1 MLTGDLNSEWLILS
15 VLLVAVGLFAGVLAG
30 LLGVG
35 GGIVIVPALY
45 HVLSYLD
52 VDPAVRMHLAVGT
65 SLATIIPT
73 SIRSVLAH
81 HKRGAVDPALL
92 RLWALPLLVGVLGG
106 TWLATIVGR
115 GGLMSVF
122 AVVAL
127 VVALHM
133 AFGKPE
139 WRLAGELPKGSAGK
153 AIPAGI
159 GAISAMMGIGGGTL
173 SVPIL
178 TLFAYPIHRA
188 VGTAAGFGLLIAV
201 PASIGFIAA
210 GWGEGRLPA
219 ATLGYVSIV
228 GFALIVPAT
237 LLSVPLGVRLAHSM
251 NERLLRRAFAL
262 FLALT
267 AIRMFI
273 DL

>member
-1 MLTGDLNSEWLILS
+1 MLAVDPNTEWLVLS
-15 VLLVAVGLFAGVLAG
+15 VLLIAVGLFAGVLAG

-65 SLATIIPT
+65 SLATIVPT

-92 RLWALPLLVGVLGG
+92 RLWALPILVGVLGG
-106 TWLATIVGR
+106 TWLATLAGR
-115 GGLMSVF
+115 TGLMSVF

-139 WRLAGELPKGSAGK
+139 WRLAGELPKGIAGK

-159 GAISAMMGIGGGTL
+159 GMISAMMGIGGGTL
-173 SVPIL
+173 SVPVL

-188 VGTAAGFGLLIAV
+188 VATAAGFGLLIAV
-201 PASIGFIAA
+201 PASLGFIAA
-210 GWGEGRLPA
+210 GWGAPHLPT
-219 ATLGYVSIV
+219 ATFGYVSVI
-228 GFALIVPAT
+228 GFVLIVPAT

-251 NERLLRRAFAL
+251 NESLLRRAFAL
-262 FLALT
+262 FLAMT
-267 AIRMFI
+267 AVRMFI